1 MGEFNGLMSFSP
13 RMTALII
20 ACRRAELKV
29 LNPFTLEELASPDF
43 DRESPLCFDPYGRVM
58 ITSGPSGGVFFWKL
72 DTIRY
77 RLDDLGLDWEYMQKF
92 PPLELPVVRR
102 ISLHE
107 AGF

>member
-72 DTIRY
+72 DTIRS
-77 RLDDLGLDWEYMQKF
+77 RLDDLGLDWEYMQQF

-102 ISLHE
+102 VSLPG